1 MAKSK
6 LESKS
11 FGKNSKNGLI
21 YSRNILAQGLDGTL
35 EVYASKAETT
45 TKTKLKSINGID
57 ISKWKAEDLNEY
69 IHNIEKGQSGTMEGA
84 LADYN
89 VIGAN
94 GIKKSTITENK
105 GAYPVKF
112 NRGGVNEGVT
122 GAAIFLRFINKDR
135 GEITEAQL
143 KKFILGT
150 KAQVGPMKKAG
161 HAGKIWGPG
170 DNAGLDGAQVAGWP
184 GKEALKDDIWWE
196 YGLKKIDAQALY
208 DDDMWEFWKG
218 KANPKYTNK
227 PGGGNMIEGALS
239 FVNQKGGL
247 SVRAWADSM
256 YNNGVYNEVIVNA
269 EGETG
274 QSETKVDIRVT
285 ANNHHGVDE
294 TVDIMRIS
302 AKFGGVGQF
311 GQMSEKNIWESTA
324 KIMDEWF
331 GITPSF
337 SKKDWKGK
345 MITKNNMSD
354 AAAAM
359 REMWAKECGVA
370 YNKETREATNVGVN
384 NLTKALQAKGGAK
397 RFKDTLWKHLSQG
410 KESKAVEMGVI
421 LVDNFKGDS
430 HIYNLDALKL
440 DEVFAGKLSV
450 TFQVNRATKFSS
462 GAEDLCSMIISIQDP
477 DNPNKTI
484 EILAIR
490 VKRGDTKKE
499 GPYYR
504 TIFEKKKGLTM
515 AISRHSS
522 IDDPILND
530 SQLKALV

>member
-1 MAKSK
+1 MAALTAATLK
-6 LESKS
+6 
-11 FGKNSKNGLI
+11 KNSDYQKKLLEKAKNKSAKVKLVPGESPSSVSLYGATVTYKKNSI
-21 YSRNILAQGLDGTL
+21 EKTVALGTLTANQFDQLLDGTGHK
-35 EVYASKAETT
+35 Y
-45 TKTKLKSINGID
+45 N
-57 ISKWKAEDLNEY
+57 
-69 IHNIEKGQSGTMEGA
+69 
-84 LADYN
+84 LADGSSIAMGK
-89 VIGAN
+89 VH
-94 GIKKSTITENK
+94 KSEEFK
-105 GAYPVKF
+105 GEGGGEYPVKF

-122 GAAIFLRFINKDR
+122 GAAIFLRFINKSRKD
-135 GEITEAQL
+135 ITEAEL

-150 KAQVGPMKKAG
+150 PRSHGPMKKEG
-161 HAGKIWGPG
+161 HQGKIWGPG
-170 DNAGLDGAQVAGWP
+170 DNAGLSSKQRAGWP

-227 PGGGNMIEGALS
+227 PSGGNMITGALN
-239 FVNQKGGL
+239 FVNQKGGKN
-247 SVRAWADSM
+247 VRAWADSM

-331 GITPSF
+331 GIIPSY
-337 SKKDWKGK
+337 SKDDWRGN
-345 MITKNNMSD
+345 MITKDNMSD
-354 AAAAM
+354 AAVAM
-359 REMWAKECGVA
+359 REMWAKECGVT
-370 YNKETREATNVGVN
+370 YSKETRKATNTGTN
-384 NLTKALQAKGGAK
+384 NLTAALQAKGGAK

-410 KESKAVEMGVI
+410 KESKALEMGVI
-421 LVDNFKGDS
+421 LVDNYKGDS
-430 HIYNLDALKL
+430 HIYNLDALRL
-440 DEVFAGKLSV
+440 DEVFDGKLSV
-450 TFQVNRATKFSS
+450 EFLVNRATKFSS
-462 GAEDLCSMIISIQDP
+462 GAEDLCSMVIKMKDP
-477 DNPNKTI
+477 DNNNKDM

-504 TIFEKKKGLTM
+504 TIFEKKKGLTK
-515 AISRHSS
+515 AISRGSN
-522 IDDPILND
+522 IDDPALDD
-530 SQLKALV
+530 SKLKAL